1 MSDAKSQLFTKAE
14 ALLNRQEARLLREI
28 DVEMRASHD
37 ELDPETRVPGDA
49 APDDQAV
56 RDAVIDLNLAGVERQ
71 VHELRLIE
79 AARSRLRD
87 GTFGKCRK
95 CSHPIAASR
104 LMAFPHAELCV
115 QCQQRAE
122 SPHRVSIDASSSAAG
137 HDAAGR
143 VKQSRSERRIG
154 RPRAEVDHKMRATR
168 KMP

>member
-1 MSDAKSQLFTKAE
+1 MSDAKSQMLRKVE
-14 ALLNRQEARLLREI
+14 ALLNERQSMLLREI

-56 RDAVIDLNLAGVERQ
+56 QDAVIDLNLASIERQ

-87 GTFGKCRK
+87 GTFGKCRT

-104 LMAFPHAELCV
+104 LMAAPHAELCV

-122 SPHRVSIDASSSAAG
+122 NSRRVSVDHALSVAQ
-137 HDAAGR
+137 HDAAGHANQTR
-143 VKQSRSERRIG
+143 VEKLFRKRG
-154 RPRAEVDHKMRATR
+154 AEVDHKTRAAR